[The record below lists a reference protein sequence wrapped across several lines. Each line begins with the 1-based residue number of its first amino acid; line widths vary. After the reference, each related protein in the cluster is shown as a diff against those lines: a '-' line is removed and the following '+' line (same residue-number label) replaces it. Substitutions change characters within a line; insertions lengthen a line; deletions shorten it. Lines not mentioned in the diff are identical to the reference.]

1 MNPAVGLLM
10 VLLRVS
16 HAVETYCDGRQDGA
30 QCYGAL
36 GGTVALQL
44 MNNASEIPRY
54 NWRKEASMA
63 NESTQIILRGKE
75 NTLQSN
81 TMSNR
86 SVFIPGNGTFK
97 INNLSR
103 TDSCKFTLEIFD
115 CGGKKTG
122 SRTLQLLVQ
131 APVSSV
137 HMISECVSQE
147 LIKVSCLF
155 EVGDS
160 PQYNWNL
167 TGDKTRDIEVLYRN
181 TENSI
186 IVLRQNIS
194 GNLVCSVRNHIS
206 QVSKEETISVCKDEE
221 AHCNSREDGARCYG
235 ALGGTVV
242 IQLMNNT
249 SDTPRYKWKN
259 KTSTIIWGR
268 RNIYFPNTLKGR
280 YLFFP
285 KYGTFSIMNL
295 SRADSGEYTLETFDS
310 DGRNT
315 EKRSLQLIVEA
326 PVSSVQLI
334 PECLSQGQ
342 MKVSCLSEG
351 GDDPQYNWTLDGH
364 TLTGSELFSGNN
376 ETNVIVLKQNISGR
390 LVCSVWNRFSSLLI
404 EKTISTCGFIFINCT
419 FNGTQICGW
428 VVAENNIFCV
438 EPAAVANDVVDLLTV
453 MGSVLSVLGFLL
465 AVGTGF
471 ICAQKI
477 KHTYKVEKD
486 GIEPVYIEINV
497 VPQQESQMEDIVEE
511 VEYKQVRFKELPQ
524 QSEQAA
530 EEPVY
535 AQVHKVR

>member
-1 MNPAVGLLM
+1 
-10 VLLRVS
+10 
-16 HAVETYCDGRQDGA
+16 Y
-30 QCYGAL
+30 
-36 GGTVALQL
+36 
-44 MNNASEIPRY
+44 
-54 NWRKEASMA
+54 
-63 NESTQIILRGKE
+63 
-75 NTLQSN
+75 
-81 TMSNR
+81 
-86 SVFIPGNGTFK
+86 VF
-97 INNLSR
+97 
-103 TDSCKFTLEIFD
+103 KF
-115 CGGKKTG
+115 
-122 SRTLQLLVQ
+122 
-131 APVSSV
+131 A
-137 HMISECVSQE
+137 
-147 LIKVSCLF
+147 
-155 EVGDS
+155 
-160 PQYNWNL
+160 
-167 TGDKTRDIEVLYRN
+167 
-181 TENSI
+181 
-186 IVLRQNIS
+186 
-194 GNLVCSVRNHIS
+194 
-206 QVSKEETISVCKDEE
+206 DEE

-268 RNIYFPNTLKGR
+268 GNIYFPNTLKGR

-285 KYGTFSIMNL
+285 KYGTLSIMNL
-295 SRADSGEYTLETFDS
+295 SRADRGEYTLETFDS

-419 FNGTQICGW
+419 FNGTQISGW